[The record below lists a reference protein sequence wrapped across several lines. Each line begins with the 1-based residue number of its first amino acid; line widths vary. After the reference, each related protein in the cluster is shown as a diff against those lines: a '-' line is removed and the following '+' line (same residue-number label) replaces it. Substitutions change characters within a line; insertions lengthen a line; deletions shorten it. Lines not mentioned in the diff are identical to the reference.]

1 MLLIKRYLPLCLA
14 NMLCVEDLQIAPL
27 FEKADSLELYDKT
40 KKFFFY
46 TRKSTFENVC
56 EMMGTY
62 NLASWFVV
70 LPEYHWQKN
79 LTKYLSPKTLDP
91 KQSL

>member
-1 MLLIKRYLPLCLA
+1 MLLIKRYFPLCLA

-27 FEKADSLELYDKT
+27 FEKADSLGLHDKSQ
-40 KKFFFY
+40 KYFFY
-46 TRKSTFENVC
+46 SRETVFDNVC

-70 LPEYHWQKN
+70 LPSYNW
-79 LTKYLSPKTLDP
+79 
-91 KQSL
+91 